1 MNQDGLQR
9 RTLTQL
15 LRGWWGKSTA
25 SWLQFKQCTLKLVK
39 YQIEIN
45 RIIIFF
51 PQWLVAETVK
61 LLKWVQI
68 CSLEILFFPGR
79 KILHMLQS
87 STISNLLIFLIWK
100 LLNSDSSIKKMRQ
113 TGVLE
118 NIITKYSLE
127 KAEVSIWKCFVF
139 NYILHVVRV
148 ALTMDWMQWVWKMCL
163 EYFWF
168 LIRFILPL
176 SSSLVQCPALVPE
189 FQAIKTAA
197 CQNFVV

>member
-1 MNQDGLQR
+1 M
-9 RTLTQL
+9 
-15 LRGWWGKSTA
+15 
-25 SWLQFKQCTLKLVK
+25 
-39 YQIEIN
+39 
-45 RIIIFF
+45 
-51 PQWLVAETVK
+51 AETVK

-127 KAEVSIWKCFVF
+127 KAEVSIWNVLYLILFFMLLGLLWQWIECNGSGKCVWNISDPNQFSLHISSHSHCWMF
-139 NYILHVVRV
+139 YQYPQKLIITLYSKIILLR
-148 ALTMDWMQWVWKMCL
+148 T
-163 EYFWF
+163 
-168 LIRFILPL
+168 
-176 SSSLVQCPALVPE
+176 S
-189 FQAIKTAA
+189 T
-197 CQNFVV
+197 